1 MPFSPE
7 SRFSEL
13 YRQHYAQILAYFRRR
28 VPAANAEDLCAETF
42 GRAWY
47 RFATLQNED
56 KPLPWLYGIAR
67 HVTLEFYRQPV
78 YSPVT
83 EDNDVGVASLTDAV
97 DLSLDL
103 RRALDTLDAE
113 DVELLTLHAWE
124 GLRGAELAE
133 ALGVSHGT
141 ARVRL
146 HRARS
151 RLSRAMQANPES
163 ITALSHSDS
172 AEGSHEHAR
181 TRS

>member
-1 MPFSPE
+1 MTPE
-7 SRFSEL
+7 TRFSEL

-47 RFATLQNED
+47 RFATLQNAD
-56 KPLPWLYGIAR
+56 NPLPWLYGIAR
-67 HVTLEFYRQPV
+67 LITLEFYRQPV

-83 EDNDVGVASLTDAV
+83 DDSDVGVASLTDAV

-103 RRALDTLDAE
+103 QRALATLDAE
-113 DVELLTLHAWE
+113 DVELLTLHTWE
-124 GLRGAELAE
+124 GLTGAELAE

-146 HRARS
+146 HRARV
-151 RLSRAMQANPES
+151 RLSRALNDS
-163 ITALSHSDS
+163 TSHSTSDPGFDS
-172 AEGSHEHAR
+172 NSGSHVHAR

>member
-1 MPFSPE
+1 MPMTPE
-7 SRFSEL
+7 TRFSEL

-28 VPAANAEDLCAETF
+28 VPAAQTEDLCAEAF

-47 RFATLQNED
+47 RFATLQNSD
-56 KPLPWLYGIAR
+56 NPLPWLYGIAR
-67 HVTLEFYRQPV
+67 LVTLEFYRQPV

-83 EDNDVGVASLTDAV
+83 EYNEVGVASLTDAV

-103 RRALDTLDAE
+103 KRALATLDAE

-124 GLRGAELAE
+124 GLNGAELAE

-146 HRARS
+146 HRARA
-151 RLSRAMQANPES
+151 RLSRAMNGSTELSTS
-163 ITALSHSDS
+163 ISDS
-172 AEGSHEHAR
+172 AAESHEHAR
-181 TRS
+181 SRS